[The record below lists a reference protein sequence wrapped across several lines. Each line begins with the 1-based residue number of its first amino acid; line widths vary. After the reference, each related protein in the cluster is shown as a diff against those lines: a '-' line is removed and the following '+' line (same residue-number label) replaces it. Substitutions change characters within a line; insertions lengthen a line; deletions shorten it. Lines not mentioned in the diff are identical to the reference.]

1 MPRNR
6 NWDNNAAGYP
16 EYVPVSE
23 KRARNRS
30 AVAKLRK
37 KRQSVSPVVIEGR
50 SIANSWWGKSWNANL
65 ERYADYSNRIGRGR
79 SYVRHGAVLDLH
91 IEPGVVHALV
101 QGSRVKPYAASVE
114 IEPLSE
120 SVWERLRT
128 FALTRLDSM
137 SDLLA
142 GKFPESLQDA
152 FFARGDGLF
161 PTPDEIDFRC
171 SCPDWAS
178 MCKHVAAVLY
188 GIGNRLD
195 QAPELLFS
203 LRRVSMEELLER
215 AVDDTAETLLDKAR
229 TADADDVLEDA
240 NLGDV
245 FGIELSDTAAPE
257 PRTPSLPSP
266 GVPPAAEPTTRDATK
281 NTAQNNRPAE
291 AGGQRKKPLD
301 KTARPATKSESVAKT
316 RRNKPASS
324 PKKGK
329 MINQLMQA
337 VPDESKSF
345 RTGEL
350 CEALPKWSASQVSN
364 TIQRAVSEGRI
375 QRVGHGRYQRKPHH
389 EP

>member
-1 MPRNR
+1 MPR
-6 NWDNNAAGYP
+6 NWDNNGFGYP
-16 EYVPVSE
+16 EYVPVGE

-30 AVAKLRK
+30 AAAKLREK
-37 KRQSVSPVVIEGR
+37 KQSASPVIIEGR
-50 SIANSWWGKSWNANL
+50 SIARTWWGKSWNANL

-79 SYVRHGAVLDLH
+79 SYVRHGAVLDLS
-91 IEPGVVHALV
+91 IEPGVVNALV
-101 QGSRVKPYAASVE
+101 QGSRAKPYEVSVN

-120 SVWERLRT
+120 AVWERLRT
-128 FALTRLDSM
+128 FALTQLDSM

-142 GKFPESLQDA
+142 GKFPESVQDA

-195 QAPELLFS
+195 KAPELLFS
-203 LRRVSMEELLER
+203 LRRVSMEELVER

-229 TADADDVLEDA
+229 TAAAEDVLDDAD
-240 NLGDV
+240 LGDV
-245 FGIELSDTAAPE
+245 FGIELSDADAPA
-257 PRTPSLPSP
+257 PQGTPLPSP
-266 GVPPAAEPTTRDATK
+266 ADETSPTESTSRDATEK
-281 NTAQNNRPAE
+281 AAPKTRHAETGE
-291 AGGQRKKPLD
+291 AGKKPRGQTARAGTKTKSAAKKRRKKPAL
-301 KTARPATKSESVAKT
+301 P
-316 RRNKPASS
+316 

-329 MINQLMQA
+329 MIDQLMQA

-350 CEALPKWSASQVSN
+350 CEALPKWSKSQVRN
-364 TIQRAVSEGRI
+364 TIQRALSDGLI
-375 QRVGHGRYQRKPHH
+375 KRVGHGRYQRENKR
-389 EP
+389 